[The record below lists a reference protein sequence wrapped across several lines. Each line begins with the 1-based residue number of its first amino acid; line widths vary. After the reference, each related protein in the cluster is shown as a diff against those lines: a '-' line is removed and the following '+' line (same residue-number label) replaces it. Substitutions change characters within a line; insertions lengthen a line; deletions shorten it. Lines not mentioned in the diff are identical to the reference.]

1 MNYNI
6 SPERFLE
13 IVEKTKPTGNVY
25 TDTYAIKHFGEYMY
39 NVINYQKWKS
49 CNTLQNDVFKCIT
62 ELYPLTMTQLSKIT
76 QIFNDANVEVS
87 DPYYTKTTIDRY
99 IIDEY
104 SKEHNISNMADINIE
119 NIDKA
124 RAYLEFSQKLYKDLT
139 TVYNIY
145 ESRWKTIEDSYDCVS
160 EKMEEVYS
168 DLEDVYSK
176 FDEKIDVIYN
186 LVDSKIISR
195 YGQILNVEQLERE
208 ITDCFNNVMSEMQ
221 TDEET
226 KNLINTITVSQHISF
241 HKLNYT
247 MSCGILKL
255 LN

>member
-6 SPERFLE
+6 TPKRFLE

-25 TDTYAIKHFGEYMY
+25 ADTYAVTHFGEYIY
-39 NVINYQKWKS
+39 NVVNYQKWKS

-76 QIFNDANVEVS
+76 QIFNDANAEVS
-87 DPYYTKTTIDRY
+87 DPIYTKTTIDTY

-104 SKEHNISNMADINIE
+104 TKEHNINNRATINIE

-124 RAYLEFSQKLYKDLT
+124 KTYLEFSQKLYKALT
-139 TVYNIY
+139 AVYNIY
-145 ESRWKTIEDSYDCVS
+145 EPAWKTIEDSYDIVCD
-160 EKMEEVYS
+160 KMEEVYG

-176 FDEKIDVIYN
+176 FDVKIDVISN
-186 LVDSKIISR
+186 LVDSKIIGR

-208 ITDCFNNVMSEMQ
+208 ITDCFNHVMSEKE

-226 KNLINTITVSQHISF
+226 KNLINTITVPHHISF